1 MEHLEHCPVCG
12 GQLTEKI
19 VTKVLRGGG
28 HTASIKVQADV
39 CLSCGERI
47 YTLDT
52 IKYFAAI
59 RNKLKCQEINEF
71 EPTGQA
77 FQVVS

>member
-1 MEHLEHCPVCG
+1 MEHLEQCPACG
-12 GQLTEKI
+12 GQLTQKE

-52 IKYFAAI
+52 IKVFQEI
-59 RNKLKCQEINEF
+59 RAKLKSQETKGF
-71 EPTGQA
+71 VPTGQA
-77 FQVVS
+77 FQVGS